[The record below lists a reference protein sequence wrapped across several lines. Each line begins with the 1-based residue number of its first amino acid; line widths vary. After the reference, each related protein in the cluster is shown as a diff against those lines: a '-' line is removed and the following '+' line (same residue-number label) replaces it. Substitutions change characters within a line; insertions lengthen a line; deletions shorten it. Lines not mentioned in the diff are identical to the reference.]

1 MSDGGKFQALPL
13 SEVRERLL
21 SKRQDA
27 FGVQNRPSIP
37 VPTTVAG
44 PEAPK
49 APPKREK
56 KPKPVL
62 EPRPCDYAK
71 CGRMFTPRRAD
82 QKCCCDDHRKRK
94 WFDAHFMP
102 IPKPEGQS

>member
-1 MSDGGKFQALPL
+1 MNDGGKIQALPL

-27 FGVQNRPSIP
+27 FLGVQRASVSPP
-37 VPTTVAG
+37 PTVAG
-44 PEAPK
+44 PEAAK

-82 QKCCCDDHRKRK
+82 QKCCCADHRKRK
-94 WFDAHFMP
+94 WFEAHFMP